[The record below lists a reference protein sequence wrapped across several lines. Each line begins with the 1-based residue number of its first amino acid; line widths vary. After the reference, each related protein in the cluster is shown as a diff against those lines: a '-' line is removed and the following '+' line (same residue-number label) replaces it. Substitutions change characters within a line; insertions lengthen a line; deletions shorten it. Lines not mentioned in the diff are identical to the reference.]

1 LAGVIFGTAIFP
13 KLHKRTKATAKD
25 KVQQHLIKPYELAK
39 AELESLK
46 FEKSLLQQAIAKIY
60 EAVREGRIDATERD
74 RLLLKYK
81 HQLAIYNEKIDAL
94 LPLVDFSEL
103 SDMRDDVVD
112 LLEKRIT
119 DIDKRLIELSKK
131 SKLSYKGSS
140 AFNSKG
146 TSRNTLQITEKKR
159 WQQGQE
165 LAEGEEEA
173 RENETGGQL
182 LTEDKHYAS
191 HIQHNTF
198 EQEHDD
204 KKQYHISYRRE
215 SASEYTSEEKNIER
229 VQHEIMEA
237 LSRLEQTA
245 IDNDNEYE
253 SGNETSDN
261 NDRGN
266 NFVTARYTDITSKT
280 TDKSC
285 LRKLIKD

>member
-13 KLHKRTKATAKD
+13 KLHKRTKATAKEQ
-25 KVQQHLIKPYELAK
+25 VQQHLIKPHELAK

-60 EAVREGRIDATERD
+60 EAVQEGRIDATERD

-119 DIDKRLIELSKK
+119 AIDKRLNELSNK
-131 SKLSYKGSS
+131 SRGSYKGFS

-146 TSRNTLQITEKKR
+146 TTRNTLQITEKKR

-173 RENETGGQL
+173 RENETGSQP
-182 LTEDKHYAS
+182 LTEDKYYAS
-191 HIQHNTF
+191 NIQYTS

-204 KKQYHISYRRE
+204 KKQYNIPYRRE
-215 SASEYTSEEKNIER
+215 STSEYTSEEKDIER
-229 VQHEIMEA
+229 LQHEIMEA
-237 LSRLEQTA
+237 LSRLEQTG
-245 IDNDNEYE
+245 INNDNEYE
-253 SGNETSDN
+253 SGNGTSNN
-261 NDRGN
+261 NDKGN
-266 NFVTARYTDITSKT
+266 NFVSARYTDITSKT

-285 LRKLIKD
+285 LRQLIKD